1 MMTSN
6 GPTIT
11 ETFTQL
17 PIRPPSP
24 SKNHLHTLS
33 SRWLAQYRERQQIE
47 ILVNDVRA
55 QQVGEQKKALE
66 RTWSISSK
74 TRHAMMRNIVK
85 LITHRNKHSIG
96 LLRSTP
102 QIVGRLEFGLYRAA
116 KTEEEYTNIKTL
128 DVRLDNYVKLVVDA
142 AADAIAHR
150 DRVQKR
156 HAYLIMKLG
165 KERVIHLLRF
175 IDEIETI
182 RCYAKESIQ
191 DQIFLGNKTQITA
204 PPTVLKLFF
213 STPLVDQWNMI
224 YSKSLEVDQELQA
237 MSLTTWRLLM
247 YEAKQNV
254 MAHREYLRLVRRQ
267 TIRQD

>member
-1 MMTSN
+1 
-6 GPTIT
+6 
-11 ETFTQL
+11 
-17 PIRPPSP
+17 
-24 SKNHLHTLS
+24 
-33 SRWLAQYRERQQIE
+33 
-47 ILVNDVRA
+47 
-55 QQVGEQKKALE
+55 
-66 RTWSISSK
+66 
-74 TRHAMMRNIVK
+74 
-85 LITHRNKHSIG
+85 
-96 LLRSTP
+96 
-102 QIVGRLEFGLYRAA
+102 
-116 KTEEEYTNIKTL
+116 
-128 DVRLDNYVKLVVDA
+128 
-142 AADAIAHR
+142 
-150 DRVQKR
+150 
-156 HAYLIMKLG
+156 MKLG